1 MGLFKR
7 TVQAAPLQ
15 GPTAQASY
23 AGSLVAGN
31 NGKAD
36 RARAMRIP
44 TISRGRDLL
53 CSLAASLP
61 ILYFLEQWTGEE
73 MERIPLPPEPW
84 MRRPEARVTRAHTLA
99 WTMDDLIFYGQAHWY
114 ITARRAFD
122 QRPSQFQR
130 LPANEVLVDS
140 EYLVS
145 GVPVGPY
152 TLTWQG
158 NVLSADDVVSFW
170 SPIEGLL
177 NVAAR
182 SVLTA
187 EKLDQAATRFAS
199 SPTAFGWLT
208 ATGGEPLSSEELAE
222 LALVWAEARDV
233 GAVAALN
240 QDVQWTESTMDPS
253 RLQLVEGRQ
262 YQSLE
267 LARHINVPP
276 YLVGAPTG
284 SSMVYQNAQ
293 QARADLVTFGAAPFL
308 DCIEQTLSSEQV
320 TPRGHVVELSRA
332 AWLNNPM
339 ADAAVASDPQSS
351 PMEQPA

>member
-1 MGLFKR
+1 
-7 TVQAAPLQ
+7 
-15 GPTAQASY
+15 
-23 AGSLVAGN
+23 
-31 NGKAD
+31 
-36 RARAMRIP
+36 
-44 TISRGRDLL
+44 
-53 CSLAASLP
+53 
-61 ILYFLEQWTGEE
+61 
-73 MERIPLPPEPW
+73 
-84 MRRPEARVTRAHTLA
+84 MRRPEARVTRAHTFA
-99 WTMDDLIFYGQAHWY
+99 WTVDDLVFYGRAHWY
-114 ITARRAFD
+114 IQARRAFD

-130 LPANEVLVDS
+130 LPASEVLIDT
-140 EYLVS
+140 EYFIN
-145 GVPVGPY
+145 GVPVGDY

-158 NVLSADDVVSFW
+158 NILSPDDVVTFW

-208 ATGGEPLSSEELAE
+208 ATGGEPLSGDELGE
-222 LALVWAEARDV
+222 LALVWAEARDT

-240 QDVQWTESTMDPS
+240 QDVQWNESTMDPS

-339 ADAAVASDPQSS
+339 DDRAQPDQSDT

>member
-1 MGLFKR
+1 MGLFR
-7 TVQAAPLQ
+7 RNVTAAALQ

-23 AGSLVAGN
+23 AGGIIAGN
-31 NGKAD
+31 NGRAD

-61 ILYFLEQWTGEE
+61 IHYYLEQWTGEE
-73 MERIPLPPEPW
+73 MERIPLPPEAW
-84 MRRPEARVTRAHTLA
+84 MRRPEARVVRAHTLA
-99 WTMDDLIFYGQAHWY
+99 WTMDDLIFQGSAHWY
-114 ITARRAFD
+114 VTARRAFD
-122 QRPSQFQR
+122 NRPSQFQR
-130 LPANEVLVDS
+130 LPSNEVIISAD
-140 EYLVS
+140 YFI
-145 GVPVGPY
+145 GNVPVGPY
-152 TLTWQG
+152 QLTWQG
-158 NVLSADDVVSFW
+158 NILPAEDVVSFW
-170 SPIEGLL
+170 SPIEALL
-177 NVAAR
+177 NCAAR
-182 SVLTA
+182 SLLTA

-208 ATGGEPLSSEELAE
+208 TSGGEPLSGDDLAE
-222 LALVWAEARDV
+222 LAQTWADARDTN
-233 GAVAALN
+233 GVAALN
-240 QDVQWTESTMDPS
+240 QDVQWNESTMDPS

-284 SSMVYQNAQ
+284 SSMVYQNAE

-320 TPRGHVVELSRA
+320 TPRGHVVELSRD
-332 AWLNNPM
+332 AWLRNPM
-339 ADAAVASDPQSS
+339 DNNLPDPQNS
-351 PMEQPA
+351 PMEQPV